1 MPTAEI
7 QKICGEHMSKTVWSQ
22 LKFCGHNT
30 VESRKQNSLHKKTP
44 HYAGHCRVRTA
55 KSLDSAEIWQRVQ
68 SSDSAEIWQ
77 RRVRTVQS
85 SDSKEIRQRRVR
97 TEQSSDS
104 TEIGQRRDP
113 TVQSSD
119 RAEFGQH
126 KEQTAQRSDSAEFGQ
141 CNPSKHVRSV
151 VSGMY
156 KYSRKQETNHRL

>member
-30 VESRKQNSLHKKTP
+30 VESRKQNSLHKKNS
-44 HYAGHCRVRTA
+44 ALCRTLQSSDSEEFGQRRDLTA
-55 KSLDSAEIWQRVQ
+55 Q